1 MAARFESEAKP
12 MVVNETRRLRRWP
25 VVFAVAALACVA
37 GPSENAAVAGEQIA
51 QVSADATVIGLR
63 QAGWVVT
70 ERQER
75 NEWRPGLPPYGM
87 LPRNVNI
94 SIFVL
99 EKNGQRKR
107 CRLAYDSQLETFAE
121 ECRDA
126 E

>member
-1 MAARFESEAKP
+1 MIGY
-12 MVVNETRRLRRWP
+12 ETRRLRRWP
-25 VVFAVAALACVA
+25 MVFAVAVLAWVA
-37 GPSENAAVAGEQIA
+37 GPSANDTRAGEPIA

-75 NEWRPGLPPYGM
+75 NERRPGLPPYGM

-94 SIFVL
+94 TNFVL